1 MCKVDFFC
9 ILCYN
14 KDVANKKGGK
24 CMKIHKKELLNRLR
38 NIVLVII
45 GTLILAFGT
54 AIFILP
60 FDLVAGGMSGLAI
73 VIDALIPIEAI
84 TVDVIITVLTWGL
97 FLLGLIFL
105 GKDFAMKTLISAIVY
120 PIGIS
125 LFLQLSNAEVLG
137 GLLSLGTSGYSE
149 LPLIISAT
157 VGGSLVGVGCAVTFL
172 SGGSTGGMDIIA
184 FLICKL
190 FKKIKSSTAIFLI
203 DASIVILGVFLKQD
217 LILSLL
223 GVISAMISAIVID
236 KIFLGGTAA
245 LVAQIVTEEGDAIN
259 RAVIEQMDRTTT
271 ILSVKG
277 GYSDKEKKM
286 LMVSFSMR
294 QYTHLME
301 IVLRIDPAAFVTVS
315 KAHEISGEG
324 WTR

>member
-1 MCKVDFFC
+1 
-9 ILCYN
+9 
-14 KDVANKKGGK
+14 
-24 CMKIHKKELLNRLR
+24 MKIYSKEIFNQLR
-38 NIVLVII
+38 NVFLVIV

-73 VIDALIPIEAI
+73 VFDALIPFEII
-84 TVDVIITVLTWGL
+84 TVDLIITVLTWVLFFMGL
-97 FLLGLIFL
+97 LFL

-125 LFLQLSNAEVLG
+125 LFLRLGSEDVLG
-137 GLLSLGTSGYSE
+137 GLFSLQQSNYSE

-157 VGGSLVGVGCAVTFL
+157 VGGALVGVGCAVTFL
-172 SGGSTGGMDIIA
+172 SGGSTGGVDIIA
-184 FLICKL
+184 LLLCKL
-190 FKKIKSSTAIFLI
+190 FKRLKSSTSIFI
-203 DASIVILGVFLKQD
+203 VDASIVTMGVFLTND

-223 GVISAMISAIVID
+223 GVVSAMIAAMVID
-236 KIFLGGTAA
+236 KIFLGGTVAF
-245 LVAQIVTEEGDAIN
+245 VAQIVTDNGEAIN
-259 RAVIEQMDRTTT
+259 RAVIEQMERSTT
-271 ILSVKG
+271 ILSATG
-277 GYSDKEKKM
+277 GYSGQKKQM

-294 QYTHLME
+294 QYTQMMG
-301 IVLRIDPAAFVTVS
+301 IILRIDPNAFVNIY